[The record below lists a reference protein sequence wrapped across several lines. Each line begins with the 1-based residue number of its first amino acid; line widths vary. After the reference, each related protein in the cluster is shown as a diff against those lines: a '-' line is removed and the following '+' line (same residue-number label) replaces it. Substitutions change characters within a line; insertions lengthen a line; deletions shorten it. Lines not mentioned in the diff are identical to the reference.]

1 MKIKNYLFY
10 ALIFV
15 SMSTLAQ
22 TYEVSGIITDDYN
35 DPLSTVSVSV
45 KGTTNG
51 TSSDLDGSYALS
63 VTQGDV
69 LIYSFVGFNSK
80 EVTMDGNSTID
91 VVLYSGVSL
100 DEIVI
105 GSRNVKR
112 TAIDTPVPV
121 DVIDISELTAIG
133 PRVNLNQILNYVA
146 PSFASNILQ
155 CHSNTVW

>member
-1 MKIKNYLFY
+1 
-10 ALIFV
+10 LIFV

-69 LIYSFVGFNSK
+69 LVYSFVGFNSK
-80 EVTMDGNSTID
+80 EVIMDGNSTID